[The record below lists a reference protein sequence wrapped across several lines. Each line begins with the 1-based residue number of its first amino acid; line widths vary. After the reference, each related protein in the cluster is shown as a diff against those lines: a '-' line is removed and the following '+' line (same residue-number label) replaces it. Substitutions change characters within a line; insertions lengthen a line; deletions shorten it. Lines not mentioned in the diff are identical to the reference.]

1 MTNLQAMYE
10 LLDKN
15 GINVRKTVLYND
27 DNQICGEAI
36 WLEKIGHIEF
46 NKDGKLKNIVR
57 Y

>member
-1 MTNLQAMYE
+1 MTDLQAMRE

-15 GINVRKTVLYND
+15 GINFRKTVLYND
-27 DNQICGEAI
+27 HNQICGEAI

-46 NKDGKLKNIVR
+46 NKEGKLKNIVR

>member
-1 MTNLQAMYE
+1 MTDLQAMQE

-15 GINVRKTVLYND
+15 GINFHKTVLYND
-27 DNQICGEAI
+27 HNQICGEAI

-46 NKDGKLKNIVR
+46 NKEGKLKNIVR

>member
-1 MTNLQAMYE
+1 MTDLQAMQE

-15 GINVRKTVLYND
+15 GIDFRKTVLYND
-27 DNQICGEAI
+27 HNQICGEAI

-46 NKDGKLKNIVR
+46 NKEGKLKNIVR

>member
-1 MTNLQAMYE
+1 MTDLQAIQE

-15 GINVRKTVLYND
+15 GIDFRKTVLYND
-27 DNQICGEAI
+27 HNQICGEAI

-46 NKDGKLKNIVR
+46 NKEGKLKNIVR

>member
-15 GINVRKTVLYND
+15 GINFRKTVLYND